1 MKGNCPLTSR
11 FISIQWLLYSSK
23 WDATQPEDLNGDRE
37 THRKYG
43 SEAGNPIT
51 AEEQTDQSDQ
61 LTKSSV
67 TPNDHQVF
75 FSL

>member
-1 MKGNCPLTSR
+1 MGIER
-11 FISIQWLLYSSK
+11 RI
-23 WDATQPEDLNGDRE
+23 E
-37 THRKYG
+37 KYG
-43 SEAGNPIT
+43 SEAGIPIT

-75 FSL
+75 FHFDQNY